1 MIKFFTSTRLRA
13 LLAGGVLSAGC
24 LCASAATD
32 FTDFIVN
39 PSFESA
45 FAGWEQT
52 GMQAQNNQTFPLKE
66 GNNYVER
73 WVSAGNGAGDCKVE
87 QKIEGLFPGSYSLKA
102 AAQNLQE
109 GSDEIQTGVWIFAGE
124 KRTPVN
130 VVADYT
136 VDFTVGADGTVTLG
150 YVAENATGNYLA
162 TDNFRLTF
170 VDFDKDALATFYANT
185 IAAANELKSTKMGK
199 DELNALQDAVTAFE
213 QAYTALDAASMADA
227 LKQLRAAEAAAKTSA
242 EAYAALKQAIEDLKA
257 AYEEVKGQEGA
268 EEIANL
274 IANAEKTYQDATAT
288 EAELEEL
295 VNTLENAILIFRVNH
310 GTGLAPV
317 VTTETFVAR
326 GATFALGRATFKA
339 PEGGSIKEK
348 GFCWATHPNPT
359 IADFHST
366 KKFKHNG
373 DLFYMKGMKPS
384 TVYYVCAYA
393 ISDKYAAGYGNVV
406 KVITIPKGTITYS
419 YNPNDAT
426 EDQTRRIVAALE
438 EAVDVWNNATSIT
451 GFHVTCSYN
460 GGVNTADCSYGGWV
474 RVGPRENYQAT
485 GTLLHEMNHGV
496 GVGQH
501 EVWYGPSS
509 PYRETGTS
517 GLWQGPRANRLV
529 QFLQNNPEEKLHGD
543 TQHMWPY
550 GINGAHEDDGTEI
563 LYLANGLVTQA
574 LGEDALPP
582 VAGRFHT
589 AAYTFPSDDDT
600 KYYLKNENT
609 KLGAYTS
616 YLVEGD
622 NNVVEWTELDA
633 DGALADDRAAWY
645 LAFDPVTCHY
655 TLRNA
660 STGNYL
666 IWRESD
672 RNKVYTAA
680 TPAEG
685 EVNEFQFTPSIGEVT
700 VGNRHELTYWIT
712 VRNTGEKPRAL
723 ALGSTGNLIY
733 TNYKYVGNTVSQ
745 CWHIL
750 SEAEVPSFAS
760 LKSATVASDEALF
773 PADVYDLT
781 GRLVR
786 PAAENLEGLHP
797 GVYLV
802 GTTKVYVK

>member
-1 MIKFFTSTRLRA
+1 MTKFSTSLRA
-13 LLAGGVLSAGC
+13 LLAGGVLSVAGFS
-24 LCASAATD
+24 AAAATD

-45 FAGWEQT
+45 FAGWDQT
-52 GMQAQNNQTFPLKE
+52 GMQSQTNQTFPLKE
-66 GNNYVER
+66 GNTYVER
-73 WVSAGNGAGDCKVE
+73 WVSSGNGAGDCKVE
-87 QKIEGLFPGSYSLKA
+87 QKVEGLLPGSYTLTA

-109 GSDEIQTGVWIFAGE
+109 GSDEIQTGVWVFAGE
-124 KRTPVN
+124 NRTPVN
-130 VVADYT
+130 VVADYS

-150 YVAENATGNYLA
+150 YVAEDATGNYLA
-162 TDNFRLTF
+162 TDNFRLSF
-170 VDFDKDALATFYANT
+170 IDFDKTALASFISATKADAT
-185 IAAANELKSTKMGK
+185 ALQASKMGK
-199 DELNALQDAVTAFE
+199 AEAEALADAISALDS
-213 QAYTALDAASMADA
+213 AYAALDATALAEA
-227 LKQLRAAEAAAKTSA
+227 LKQLRAASADATTSA
-242 EAYAALKQAIEDLKA
+242 EAYAALKQAIDDLKA
-257 AYEEVKGQEGA
+257 AYEEIKGQEGA
-268 EEIANL
+268 QEVADMITA
-274 IANAEKTYQDATAT
+274 AEKTYAEATASLD
-288 EAELEEL
+288 EIDEL

-310 GTGLAPV
+310 GTGAAPT

-348 GFCWATHPNPT
+348 GFCWATHPDPT

-373 DLFYMKGMKPS
+373 DLYYMKGMKPS
-384 TVYYVCAYA
+384 TVYYVRAYA
-393 ISDKYAAGYGNVV
+393 ISETYAAGYGNVV

-426 EDQTRRIVAALE
+426 ADQTRRIVAAVE
-438 EAVDVWNNATSIT
+438 EAVEVWNNATSIT
-451 GFHVTCSYN
+451 GFHVSCSYN
-460 GGVNTADCSYGGWV
+460 SGVNTADCSYGGWV

-582 VAGRFHT
+582 VGGRFHT
-589 AAYTFPSDDDT
+589 PAYTFESDDNT

-609 KLGAYTS
+609 KLGAYS
-616 YLVEGD
+616 NYLVEGD

-645 LAFDPVTCHY
+645 LAYDPVSCHY

-660 STGNYL
+660 ATGNYL
-666 IWRESD
+666 IWREAD
-672 RNKVYTAA
+672 RNKVFTAA

-700 VGNRHELTYWIT
+700 VGTRNELTYWIT
-712 VRNTGEKPRAL
+712 ARNTGEKPRAL
-723 ALGSTGNLIY
+723 AIGSTGNLLY
-733 TNYKYVGNTVSQ
+733 TNYKYTGNTVSQ
-745 CWHIL
+745 RWHIL

-760 LKSATVASDEALF
+760 LKNATVAAEETIF

-786 PAAENLEGLHP
+786 AAAENLEGLHP